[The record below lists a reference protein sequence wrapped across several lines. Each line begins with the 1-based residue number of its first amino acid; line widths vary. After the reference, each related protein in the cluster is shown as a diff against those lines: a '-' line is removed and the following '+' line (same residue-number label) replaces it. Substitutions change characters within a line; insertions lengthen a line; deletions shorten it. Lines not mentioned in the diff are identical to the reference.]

1 MRRRRRPPTARGGHG
16 ASIADVFR
24 LAKAMPSST
33 DQPGLLLELDR
44 LARASGITLGSI
56 TPQDQIVG
64 ASGATLIPIEV
75 IVGGSYRQ
83 ITRFLASARQLVT
96 VRRGR
101 LSATGR
107 LFTVQG
113 VELSESS
120 TRGFPLLDGTIKLN
134 AYVYDG
140 PIAPPS
146 APDTRRGRSRPPV
159 PPPKERLPDD
169 DSRTRRSRAKAE
181 DLRSR
186 RRDPPSRPSRIP
198 AAATARRVCDSSRS
212 PCRGDELRK
221 QSDEQRPNPREPM
234 SP

>member
-1 MRRRRRPPTARGGHG
+1 MKARLEGTSSRSLIALAIGGVLLYGLVVWFLVVAPKRSEAATLRADIATAELKLAQAQATAHRPQSAGT
-16 ASIADVFR
+16 SIADVFR

-44 LARASGITLGSI
+44 LAHASGITLGSV
-56 TPQDQIVG
+56 TPQDPVLG
-64 ASGATLIPIEV
+64 ASGAMLVPVEV

-120 TRGFPLLDGTIKLN
+120 TRGFPLLDGVIKLN
-134 AYVYDG
+134 AYVYDE

-146 APDTRRGRSRPPV
+146 APVSPG
-159 PPPKERLPDD
+159 DD
-169 DSRTRRSRAKAE
+169 ETSGTS
-181 DLRSR
+181 
-186 RRDPPSRPSRIP
+186 
-198 AAATARRVCDSSRS
+198 AAGAT
-212 PCRGDELRK
+212 P
-221 QSDEQRPNPREPM
+221 
-234 SP
+234 

>member
-1 MRRRRRPPTARGGHG
+1 MKIRLEGTSPRALLALAVGGVLLYGLVVWFLVVAPKRSDAATLRADLATAEIELAQAQATANRPRRAG
-16 ASIADVFR
+16 ASIVDVFR

-33 DQPGLLLELDR
+33 DQPGLVLELDR

-56 TPQDQIVG
+56 APQDQIVG
-64 ASGATLIPIEV
+64 ASGATLVPVEV

-83 ITRFLASARQLVT
+83 ITRFLASTRQLVT

-101 LSATGR
+101 LNATGR

-120 TRGFPLLDGTIKLN
+120 TRGFPLLDGVIKLN

-146 APDTRRGRSRPPV
+146 APDRPT
-159 PPPKERLPDD
+159 EEL
-169 DSRTRRSRAKAE
+169 S
-181 DLRSR
+181 
-186 RRDPPSRPSRIP
+186 PSGST
-198 AAATARRVCDSSRS
+198 AQGAT
-212 PCRGDELRK
+212 P
-221 QSDEQRPNPREPM
+221 
-234 SP
+234 